1 MTLVVGRDMGACTCV
16 VLIGEVCMV
25 RGMDIVAHG
34 FNVVLSFGGDILIV
48 AASGC
53 DMMESIY
60 FSIFAVWGIIDVFLL
75 GALCTVVVV
84 STGLLYASSV

>member
-1 MTLVVGRDMGACTCV
+1 M
-16 VLIGEVCMV
+16 
-25 RGMDIVAHG
+25 
-34 FNVVLSFGGDILIV
+34 LSFGGDILIV

-75 GALCTVVVV
+75 GVLCTVVVV